1 MAKKIVLPD
10 FPMSRLRR
18 LRSNQILR
26 EMISETG
33 LNVTDFIYPLF
44 VSEGMKSK
52 KEINSMPGIFQHSV
66 ESAVKECES
75 ALNLGVKAVILFGIP
90 AHKDEKGSEA
100 FNKYGIIQKT
110 VREIKKNVPEIIV
123 ITDVCLCEYTSHGH
137 CGIFK
142 EGIVDNDI
150 TLEYLVK
157 EAVSHA
163 EAGADIIA
171 PSDMMDGRI
180 KAIRIG
186 LDKANFSGIPVM
198 AYSAKYSSS
207 FYGPFREAAESAPQF
222 GDRKTYQMDYRNS
235 DEALREVY
243 LDIKEGADIIM
254 VKPALSYL
262 DIICKVK
269 QSFNIPVAA
278 YNVSGEYSMIKSA
291 AAAGW
296 IDGEKAMMEILYSI
310 KRAGADMIITYF
322 ALEAAKVLK
331 NSTV

>member
-1 MAKKIVLPD
+1 
-10 FPMSRLRR
+10 
-18 LRSNQILR
+18 
-26 EMISETG
+26 
-33 LNVTDFIYPLF
+33 
-44 VSEGMKSK
+44 
-52 KEINSMPGIFQHSV
+52 
-66 ESAVKECES
+66 
-75 ALNLGVKAVILFGIP
+75 
-90 AHKDEKGSEA
+90 
-100 FNKYGIIQKT
+100 
-110 VREIKKNVPEIIV
+110 
-123 ITDVCLCEYTSHGH
+123 
-137 CGIFK
+137 
-142 EGIVDNDI
+142 
-150 TLEYLVK
+150 
-157 EAVSHA
+157 
-163 EAGADIIA
+163 
-171 PSDMMDGRI
+171 
-180 KAIRIG
+180 
-186 LDKANFSGIPVM
+186 
-198 AYSAKYSSS
+198 
-207 FYGPFREAAESAPQF
+207 
-222 GDRKTYQMDYRNS
+222 MDYRNS